1 MTCASGLTSRTF
13 WKHSGVDES
22 GGEKEEGQKRLSPD
36 YLSNTPPLPITPFHF
51 PQPPVTF
58 VIQDVGM
65 TLRHSI
71 WSTKATKASQT
82 MKNCG
87 FARFTRD
94 LCFAAVLVLTTTWND
109 LFCSCVDNVITLRQ
123 LFTFFYLSPNRSHE
137 FTPRKVRAHFTSHKT
152 WNNREVIERRWSYIF
167 RGGSRR
173 RCRCACLT
181 SLHSVLPWRH
191 GGHVGVQNNKEKSI
205 LGILCHFYAKLE
217 RHFTIALY
225 TNMAFSSREWK
236 PRIDFVIEPC
246 TYFLTLKTVP

>member
-123 LFTFFYLSPNRSHE
+123 LFTFFYLSPN
-137 FTPRKVRAHFTSHKT
+137 
-152 WNNREVIERRWSYIF
+152 
-167 RGGSRR
+167 
-173 RCRCACLT
+173 
-181 SLHSVLPWRH
+181 
-191 GGHVGVQNNKEKSI
+191 
-205 LGILCHFYAKLE
+205 HFYAKLE
-217 RHFTIALY
+217 RHFTIVSY